1 MNGTYISVEPFHLF
15 RYVDEQAYR
24 FNTRKNDFGNKI
36 SDAARFADAMSRIGG
51 HRLTYAQLTGK
62 SDSPRHDPTGTGEA
76 AIPF

>member
-1 MNGTYISVEPFHLF
+1 
-15 RYVDEQAYR
+15 
-24 FNTRKNDFGNKI
+24 
-36 SDAARFADAMSRIGG
+36 MSRIGG